1 MYGFYF
7 FVIKII
13 KFLIVEKVKKDMIFI
28 LKYNWIFFKI

>member
-1 MYGFYF
+1 MYEFYF

-28 LKYNWIFFKI
+28 LKYN